1 MSESSGITRRTIGFA
16 ASDGTPLTGDLALPE
31 APRAAAIVC
40 HPHPQYGGT
49 RFDHVVG
56 AVHEALLRAG
66 IASLRFDF
74 RSRFDEGVGERLDA
88 VAAITEV
95 ERETAATV
103 PIFAVGYSF
112 GAWIALG
119 LDDRRV
125 AGIVAVAPPLAV
137 MAPTAAPP
145 VPTLVLT
152 PAHDQFSPPDAS
164 EHVIA
169 DWRTAG
175 AAPIDHETIEMA
187 DHFLAGR
194 TAVVGERTAEWLTAQ
209 IPDRR

>member
-1 MSESSGITRRTIGFA
+1 MSESSRITRRTIEFA
-16 ASDGTPLTGDLALPE
+16 ASDGTTLTGDLALPD

-56 AVHEALLRAG
+56 AVHEALPRVG

-74 RSRFDEGVGERLDA
+74 RSRFDDGVGERLDA
-88 VAAITEV
+88 VAALTEV
-95 ERETAATV
+95 ERETTG

-137 MAPTAAPP
+137 MTPITAPS

-164 EHVIA
+164 ERVIA
-169 DWRTAG
+169 DWRSAG
-175 AAPIDHETIEMA
+175 AASIDHETIEMA

-194 TAVVGERTAEWLTAQ
+194 TNVVAERTAVWLVGL
-209 IPDRR
+209 I